1 MLVREVP
8 PEPNL
13 LLAFAMTIFGA
24 LGAGLP
30 MAIAIIWICS

>member
-1 MLVREVP
+1 MLVREMP

-24 LGAGLP
+24 LGVGLP
-30 MAIAIIWICS
+30 TAIAIIWICA